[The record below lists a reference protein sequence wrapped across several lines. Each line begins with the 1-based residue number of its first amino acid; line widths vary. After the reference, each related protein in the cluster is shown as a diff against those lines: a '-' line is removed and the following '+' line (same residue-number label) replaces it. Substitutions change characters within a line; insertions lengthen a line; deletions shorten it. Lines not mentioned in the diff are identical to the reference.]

1 MATQLQKLTK
11 HGGSSRWLLAAL
23 AAGLLGLGAFGLF
36 NWRQQAATP
45 DISTMTVPVEQTAL
59 TLRIAANGRV
69 QPTRT
74 VNLSPKNS
82 GILAELMVEQGD
94 RVQQGQLIARME
106 ADDTS
111 AQIIQARARVA
122 QAQAQLAERRA
133 GNLPEDIAQRQ
144 AEVEQ
149 AQAQVV
155 EAESRVALADTRLQ
169 RNRTL
174 QSEGAISL
182 DDLDAAT
189 READSARANLEV
201 TRANLRATE
210 QRLGLSRSGTRV
222 EQIAA
227 AEAQVQEALGNL
239 QAVEVRQQDTE
250 IRAPFDGIITQR
262 YASEGSFV
270 TPTTSASDASAATST
285 AIVAVAE
292 GLEVLAEVPEVD
304 IGQLQVGQRV
314 EVRADALPDQVFEG
328 QVRLV
333 APEAV
338 VQQNVTSFQVR
349 VDLLTGQERLLSG
362 MNVDVTF
369 LGDRVENTL
378 AVPTV
383 AIVTQEGQSG
393 VLVPDDR
400 NRPEFRPVTLG
411 IGVGNQTQVI
421 EGLEPGD
428 RIFVDLPPRDA
439 QRWMNPNQ
447 RN

>member
-11 HGGSSRWLLAAL
+11 RGGSNRWLLGAL
-23 AAGLLGLGAFGLF
+23 AAGLLGLGAFGMLT
-36 NWRQQAATP
+36 WRQQSAAP
-45 DISTMTVPVEQTAL
+45 DISTMTVPVEETAL

-69 QPTRT
+69 QPART
-74 VNLSPKNS
+74 VNLSPKNA

-106 ADDTS
+106 GDDIG
-111 AQIIQARARVA
+111 AQLTQSRARVA

-149 AQAQVV
+149 AQAQVA
-155 EAESRVALADTRLQ
+155 EADARVALADTRLQ

-189 READSARANLEV
+189 READSARANLEL

-314 EVRADALPDQVFEG
+314 EVQADALPNQVFEG
-328 QVRLV
+328 RVRLV

-383 AIVTQEGQSG
+383 AIVTQDGQSG

-421 EGLEPGD
+421 DGVEPGD

-447 RN
+447 QN